1 MNPAQEVLVH
11 INQIRVKIKMAF
23 TQGKWN
29 QWCCSYR
36 KQWKALEIMQHCR
49 AEIRFVEYVQYLL
62 MLYDLFR
69 HFNIND
75 IMTYRASN
83 YDINVWTCRYF
94 RH

>member
-49 AEIRFVEYVQYLL
+49 AEIRFLN
-62 MLYDLFR
+62 M
-69 HFNIND
+69 FNICLCFM
-75 IMTYRASN
+75 ICSGISISMT
-83 YDINVWTCRYF
+83 
-94 RH
+94 